1 MKPKLYDAIRILLD
15 ISADF
20 DHQNRIIP
28 KGTEGTVVE
37 CYENPDLYAIDLSIA
52 NERLIGGFEYEN
64 AISVP
69 NNLSWSIGNCL
80 ELASEKFN
88 FFL

>member
-37 CYENPDLYAIDLSIA
+37 CYENPDMCAIDLAIP

-64 AISVP
+64 VI
-69 NNLSWSIGNCL
+69 LSPEQFVVVDR
-80 ELASEKFN
+80 ELPKVGVREV
-88 FFL
+88 

>member
-1 MKPKLYDAIRILLD
+1 MKPKLYDAISILLD

-28 KGTEGTVVE
+28 KDTEGTIVE
-37 CYENPDLYAIDLSIA
+37 CYENPDMYAIDLAIP

-64 AISVP
+64 VI
-69 NNLSWSIGNCL
+69 LSPEQFVVVDR
-80 ELASEKFN
+80 ELPRVGLRKIE
-88 FFL
+88 FFP